1 MHEKIP
7 MQQKGA
13 KTDTKSE
20 VSFESPDL
28 ARTHFQT
35 VKKRFLDINSWE
47 LFAGEEKAEFALR
60 DSKGTLLLRE
70 PLVGDY
76 ITIKVPGLHNT
87 GPDGYDWVQIEEID
101 NETSDMKDCAYIRV
115 RPVANP
121 TVPEDSTAH
130 FFGPEATSNFLIWR
144 EDKTVGAEVHGRNEI
159 PNTEDVSLL
168 EKIRNGL
175 VAIGGMFIAS
185 EFQWSSFTDGLLKY
199 EK

>member
-7 MQQKGA
+7 PQQKGA

-20 VSFESPDL
+20 VNFESPDL
-28 ARTHFQT
+28 ARAHFQT

-70 PLVGDY
+70 PAVGDY
-76 ITIKVPGLHNT
+76 VTIKIPGLHNT
-87 GPDGYDWVQIEEID
+87 GPDGYDWVQIEELD
-101 NETSDMKDCAYIRV
+101 SETSDLKDCAYIRV

-185 EFQWSSFTDGLLKY
+185 EFQWSSFTDGLLKH